1 MEPADDQA
9 REIAELR
16 DRLSRLSQ
24 ASLRIN
30 ESLDFDTVLQGVLD
44 SACSLTGARYGVITL
59 LDESG
64 QIEDFVTSG
73 LTPEE
78 HRRLTELP
86 EGMMFFE
93 YLSRITEPLRLSDFH
108 SYTRALGLPEFR
120 PPMAVSPVLTFLAAP
135 IRHLGECVGAFYVGE
150 KDVEFTPEDEETL
163 VMFASQAALVIAN
176 ARRHRDEQRARADLE
191 TLIDTSPVG
200 VLVFDAK
207 TGGLTSVNREA
218 RRIVSGLH
226 MPDGSAEELLDM
238 LTFRRADGREISL
251 EEFPLAQ
258 ALSTGESVRA
268 EEIVIEV
275 PDGGSVTTL
284 VNATPIRSQE
294 GEVVSVVVTVQDM
307 TPLEEME
314 RLRAEFLGMV
324 SHELRTPLTSIKG
337 SAATLTEAASDL
349 DPAEML
355 QFFRIIGEQ
364 ADYMRDLIG
373 DLLDVARIETGE
385 LSVAPAPAEVA
396 TLVDEAR
403 SRFQSGGGR
412 NNLHIDLSP
421 ELPLVMADGRRI
433 IQVLNNLL
441 TNAARTSHEAS
452 AIRVSAVREG
462 YHVAVSVTDEGRG
475 IAAERLPHL
484 FRKFSRIDGE
494 DRRRDIAGSGL
505 GLAICKGIVETHGG
519 RIWAE
524 SDGPGRGARFTFT
537 IPVAGDAAAGV
548 RSLSARRER
557 AERERTRI
565 LAVDDDPQTL
575 RHVRAALTKA
585 GYTPVVTGDPEEV
598 SRLMAEEEPRLVLL
612 DLMLPG
618 SDGMELMKEIREVSD
633 VPVIFLSVNGQE
645 DIIARAFEKG
655 ADDYVVK
662 PFSPTELVARIKAA
676 LRKREAPEW
685 AEPSEPYVFGE
696 LTIDYAERR
705 VTLAGRPVQL
715 TAIEYGLLFE
725 LSANAGRVMTYDR
738 LLQRVWGLRGSGDS
752 RRVRTAAKQ
761 LRRKLGD
768 DANNPTYILNEP
780 RVGYRMPKGSRE
792 LEALVNIWGERFAEV
807 DLFIGYCRELNVDTD
822 KDELEHYEKIRAMLP
837 VARVV
842 YPDEYVIQRDQSQWN
857 GVTDWDGADQWP
869 ALGRLVERGWSF
881 PSDCEGL
888 ADEDLVHC
896 FDREMKT
903 GANPYL
909 IRPELAEF
917 RPWSEYRVAVPD
929 GDGNEIKRPT
939 AEHYYSY
946 WQVHQLSTIQ
956 QYPDLYKNAWLVE
969 RIPQDDSVR
978 QILPRAPKKE
988 LLVEFDGK
996 RRSFDALSFWIT
1008 VYGRERNR
1016 TFASV
1021 APMDGVRRLDDVQ
1034 ANSYRKRLT
1043 DCAGMVNKRF
1053 NMTPKDL
1060 YSFLRKLITLMEDYE
1075 GKERYKLAEAL
1086 KSDIFA
1092 WEDLL
1097 MLTTGDTRN
1106 DVAEELGKT
1115 NTYDKRTFL
1124 HLDLATKERYYALDL
1139 LNSVSKDCGR
1149 ALRQLG
1155 DPLWSFAEADANDLL
1170 DYCEQEGLGLLVTAL
1185 SGMVAIGD
1193 EEYRRNFRRVQK
1205 YTNLKNV
1212 LTCYEYLLKSVS
1224 HGPGLAKGD
1233 ETLTRLVRN
1242 VMGQEKWHSLFHMR
1256 EQQRLH
1262 MGTSTQQFLTN
1273 LSTLMGDSQL
1283 KGSVEGYWAQQ
1294 FLITCLARNMTVHSY
1309 PSEDRYYGNLF
1320 RPMLNAVVSATFY
1333 TWQLTKAHGWI

>member
-176 ARRHRDEQRARADLE
+176 ARRYRDEQRARADLE

-258 ALSTGESVRA
+258 VLSTGESVRA

-505 GLAICKGIVETHGG
+505 GLAICKGIVEAHGG

-548 RSLSARRER
+548 RSRSRR
-557 AERERTRI
+557 AERERERI
-565 LAVDDDPQTL
+565 LVVDDDPQTL
-575 RHVRAALTKA
+575 RHVRDALARA
-585 GYTPVVTGDPEEV
+585 GYAPIVTGDPQEALSQVE
-598 SRLMAEEEPRLVLL
+598 ANDPHLVLL

-618 SDGMELMKEIREVSD
+618 TDGIELMGNILDMAD
-633 VPVIFLSVNGQE
+633 VPVIFLSAYGQE
-645 DIIARAFEKG
+645 ETIARAFENG

-685 AEPSEPYVFGE
+685 AEPSEPFVFGD
-696 LTIDYAERR
+696 LTIEYAERR
-705 VTLAGRPVQL
+705 VTLGGRPVQL

-738 LLQRVWGLRGSGDS
+738 LLRRVWGLRRSGDS

-768 DANNPTYILNEP
+768 DADNPIYIFTEP
-780 RVGYRMPKGSRE
+780 RVGYRMPKG
-792 LEALVNIWGERFAEV
+792 
-807 DLFIGYCRELNVDTD
+807 
-822 KDELEHYEKIRAMLP
+822 
-837 VARVV
+837 
-842 YPDEYVIQRDQSQWN
+842 
-857 GVTDWDGADQWP
+857 
-869 ALGRLVERGWSF
+869 
-881 PSDCEGL
+881 EG
-888 ADEDLVHC
+888 H
-896 FDREMKT
+896 
-903 GANPYL
+903 
-909 IRPELAEF
+909 
-917 RPWSEYRVAVPD
+917 
-929 GDGNEIKRPT
+929 
-939 AEHYYSY
+939 
-946 WQVHQLSTIQ
+946 
-956 QYPDLYKNAWLVE
+956 
-969 RIPQDDSVR
+969 
-978 QILPRAPKKE
+978 
-988 LLVEFDGK
+988 
-996 RRSFDALSFWIT
+996 
-1008 VYGRERNR
+1008 
-1016 TFASV
+1016 
-1021 APMDGVRRLDDVQ
+1021 
-1034 ANSYRKRLT
+1034 
-1043 DCAGMVNKRF
+1043 
-1053 NMTPKDL
+1053 
-1060 YSFLRKLITLMEDYE
+1060 
-1075 GKERYKLAEAL
+1075 
-1086 KSDIFA
+1086 
-1092 WEDLL
+1092 
-1097 MLTTGDTRN
+1097 
-1106 DVAEELGKT
+1106 
-1115 NTYDKRTFL
+1115 
-1124 HLDLATKERYYALDL
+1124 
-1139 LNSVSKDCGR
+1139 
-1149 ALRQLG
+1149 
-1155 DPLWSFAEADANDLL
+1155 
-1170 DYCEQEGLGLLVTAL
+1170 
-1185 SGMVAIGD
+1185 
-1193 EEYRRNFRRVQK
+1193 
-1205 YTNLKNV
+1205 
-1212 LTCYEYLLKSVS
+1212 
-1224 HGPGLAKGD
+1224 
-1233 ETLTRLVRN
+1233 
-1242 VMGQEKWHSLFHMR
+1242 GQETES
-1256 EQQRLH
+1256 
-1262 MGTSTQQFLTN
+1262 
-1273 LSTLMGDSQL
+1273 
-1283 KGSVEGYWAQQ
+1283 
-1294 FLITCLARNMTVHSY
+1294 
-1309 PSEDRYYGNLF
+1309 
-1320 RPMLNAVVSATFY
+1320 
-1333 TWQLTKAHGWI
+1333 